1 MNARVPQSM
10 LNAAQAL
17 NQISRQWDG
26 DIVRQLTDY
35 IAIPAKSPM
44 FDAEWAQHGYLDTV
58 VRNAADWVAAQKVDG
73 LTLEIMRLEGRTPV
87 LFFEVPASRGDVR
100 RAGPPQAS
108 TAPSGL
114 SAAAPI
120 LPAQDWTA
128 QRDVASGI
136 GLSSEPREAGSV
148 GATSTVLMYGHLDKQ
163 PEFTGWRNDLGP
175 WTPKY
180 EDGKLYGR
188 GGADD
193 GYAVY
198 ASIAAIQA
206 LKAQGVAHPR
216 IVGLIEASEES
227 GSPDLLPYID
237 ALRAAGPTQTAGR
250 VGGRL
255 GDVALVICLDSGAG
269 NYDQLWLT
277 SSLRGMAS
285 GVLKVEILTEGVHS
299 GDASGLVPS
308 SFRIMR
314 QVLDRLEDSA
324 TGRLLPASFHCQV
337 PADRLVQA
345 RATAAILGDEI
356 HKRFPWAHYDCGG
369 STTFALPVTTDP
381 VQALLNRTW
390 SPTLSVTGAEGFPD
404 FKNAGN
410 VLRPYTAFKLSLRL
424 PPLVEAESAVQ
435 ELKTLLEDNAPYQ
448 ARVTFEGAGSATG
461 WNAPSTAPWFE
472 QALNEA
478 SQAHFGASCGHIGQG
493 GTIPLMNLLSK
504 GFPQAQ
510 MMVCGVLGPRSNAH
524 GPNEFL
530 HVPYAK
536 RLTAAVAHVMAQ
548 LP

>member
-1 MNARVPQSM
+1 MNARVPLATPNTPNTPNA

-17 NQISRQWDG
+17 DQISRQWDG
-26 DIVRQLTDY
+26 DIVRQLSDY

-73 LTLEIMRLEGRTPV
+73 LTLEVMRLEGRTPV
-87 LFFEVPASRGDVR
+87 LFFEVPAS
-100 RAGPPQAS
+100 
-108 TAPSGL
+108 SGG
-114 SAAAPI
+114 
-120 LPAQDWTA
+120 T
-128 QRDVASGI
+128 SGN
-136 GLSSEPREAGSV
+136 GSAGSSD
-148 GATSTVLMYGHLDKQ
+148 ATQQKPPSTQTVLMYGHLDKQ

-180 EDGKLYGR
+180 EGGKLYGR

-308 SFRIMR
+308 SFRIIR

-345 RATAAILGDEI
+345 QATAAILGDEI

-536 RLTAAVAHVMAQ
+536 RLTAAVAHVIAQ